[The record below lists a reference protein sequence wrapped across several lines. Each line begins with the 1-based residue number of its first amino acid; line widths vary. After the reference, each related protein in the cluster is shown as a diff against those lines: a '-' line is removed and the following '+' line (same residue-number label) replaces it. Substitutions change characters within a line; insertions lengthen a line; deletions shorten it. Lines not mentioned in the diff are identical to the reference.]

1 MGTMPEKYEV
11 ERKTWTR
18 KDSWLYD
25 IYAALESVDNLKP
38 QTPAQEDLVQHIK
51 NELCNLLGSNVEP

>member
-18 KDSWLYD
+18 KDAWVYD
-25 IYAALESVDNLKP
+25 IYAAIESVKHLKP
-38 QTPAQEDLVQHIK
+38 QTKYQIQKVEQVK
-51 NELCNLLGSNVEP
+51 NLLLQLLEHEIDP